1 MSVAENKIIVRNFW
15 QEIWN
20 KANFDAADD
29 LVAPNFLLYLPA
41 NPEPLQG
48 SEGLKQWANTVYT
61 AFPDMHYQIEDE
73 IAEGNTVVTRWKFSG
88 THKGAFQV
96 IPPSGKQVTMMGI
109 SIFRIADSKITEDRA
124 AEDTL
129 GLLQQIGA
137 IPSPGQPQNH

>member
-1 MSVAENKIIVRNFW
+1 MSVEQNKTIVRNFW

-29 LVAPNFLLYLPA
+29 LVAANFLLYLPA

-48 SEGLKQWANTVYT
+48 PAGLKQWAHTVYT

-73 IAEGNTVVTRWKFSG
+73 VAEGNTVVTRWKFSG

-96 IPPSGKQVTMMGI
+96 IPPSSKHVTMMGI
-109 SIFRIADSKITEDRA
+109 SIFQIAECKITEDRA

-137 IPSPGQPQNH
+137 IPSPG

>member
-20 KANFDAADD
+20 KVNFDAADD
-29 LVAPNFLLYLPA
+29 LVAPNFMLYLPT

-48 SEGLKQWANTVYT
+48 PEGLKQWAKTVYT
-61 AFPDMHYQIEDE
+61 AFPDMYYQLEDE

-109 SIFRIADSKITEDRA
+109 SIFRITDSKITEDRA
-124 AEDTL
+124 VEDTL

-137 IPSPGQPQNH
+137 IPSPGQPQNY